1 MGGGGGPV
9 VHSRVVQKF
18 NFGETKTRKL
28 LILSKGLLGNRI
40 FILVIVLLFFF
51 LIVRKSLHLLVVC
64 VLLYPNK

>member
-1 MGGGGGPV
+1 MCLSAVVGSKPVWGAGGGPV

-51 LIVRKSLHLLVVC
+51 
-64 VLLYPNK
+64 